1 MGYVQSGKTNSIESI
16 MTMAADYGYNVFIVL
31 SGIIENLRKQNLT
44 RIREDIDFTK
54 NSNIH
59 WEFIDQVLNTTPK
72 AYTLI
77 NSNKKIVIDRIEA
90 EQMPFSLECIVE

>member
-1 MGYVQSGKTNSIESI
+1 

-44 RIREDIDFTK
+44 RIREDIDLTK

-59 WEFIDQVLNTTPK
+59 WEFIDQVLK
-72 AYTLI
+72 MDQDM
-77 NSNKKIVIDRIEA
+77 KKILPNYTDYLNDDKYNNISEDLYTIGNELMKTKRR
-90 EQMPFSLECIVE
+90 